1 MLVIGNR
8 LYSVLGR
15 ILQVAV
21 GNGIKNAPVIEFTT
35 RADLLH
41 PFLILLT
48 GCHRFHF
55 LTTVPICK
63 TVYILS
69 FRRDRGAAG
78 PTRVSLNK
86 TMRFSIIE
94 GTKNGLE
101 NNRSFL
107 AGFGGPGV
115 PLSTLYYYIKIGL
128 LKAGILVRSTSNF
141 FSYS

>member
-1 MLVIGNR
+1 LLIIGNR

-48 GCHRFHF
+48 GCQGFHF
-55 LTTVPICK
+55 LTTVPICN

-69 FRRDRGAAG
+69 LAPISWCGRSNTRQFEQDNVFFDYRRYEKWPRKQQA
-78 PTRVSLNK
+78 
-86 TMRFSIIE
+86 I
-94 GTKNGLE
+94 
-101 NNRSFL
+101 L
-107 AGFGGPGV
+107 AGFGGSGV
-115 PLSTLYYYIKIGL
+115 PLSTLFTI
-128 LKAGILVRSTSNF
+128 
-141 FSYS
+141 